1 MADDLEILI
10 VTTKNYDEV
19 VEKSERTILLDI
31 GASWC
36 QDCRR
41 IEPLF
46 KEYAHKYHD
55 KLQFASCNFDTE
67 SALND
72 KFNVRH
78 IPTLL
83 LIKNG
88 KVLDTL
94 VEPKNTALF
103 EQFVQKALGL
113 S

>member
-1 MADDLEILI
+1 MQTEVDILT
-10 VTTKNYDEV
+10 VTTKNYADV
-19 VEKSERTILLDI
+19 VEKSDKPILLDI

-36 QDCRR
+36 PDCRR

-46 KEYAHKYHD
+46 REYAHRYHD

-83 LIKNG
+83 LIKGG

-94 VEPKNTALF
+94 VEPKNTTLF
-103 EQFVQKALGL
+103 EEFVQKALKE
-113 S
+113 